1 MSSAPSTSAWASRA
15 PFLLRKLH
23 SLTGVVPLGVFLAE
37 HLWTNASALGG
48 QKKFDDAVGV
58 IQRMP
63 LLPVIEWVG
72 IFLPLLFHA
81 VFGIYLS
88 SKAQANVGH
97 YTYAR
102 NWAYVLQRIT
112 GVLVFL
118 FIAFHL
124 WEYRIQ
130 KWLFGM
136 GAEAFYP
143 TLATHLSTVRFGVPG
158 YALLYLVGIAAA
170 TYHFANGLVGFCA
183 SWGITTSRKS
193 QKRAAWLFGSAGVLL
208 FVLGTQT
215 VLYFATGS
223 RLYLGADAKDAPPSC
238 EPQTTSPA
246 SPTR

>member
-1 MSSAPSTSAWASRA
+1 M
-15 PFLLRKLH
+15 LRKLH

-48 QKKFDDAVGV
+48 QRKFDDAVGA
-58 IQRMP
+58 IQRIPFLP
-63 LLPVIEWVG
+63 LVEWGG
-72 IFLPLLFHA
+72 IFLPLVFHSA
-81 VFGIYLS
+81 YGIYLS
-88 SKAQANVGH
+88 TKAQSNVSH

-102 NWAYVLQRIT
+102 NWAYVLQRVT
-112 GVLVFL
+112 GIVVF
-118 FIAFHL
+118 FFVAFHL

-143 TLATHLSTVRFGVPG
+143 TLTTHLSTIRYGMPG
-158 YALLYLVGIAAA
+158 YAIVYLVGIAAA

-183 SWGITTSRKS
+183 SWGITTSRRA
-193 QKRAAWLFGSAGVLL
+193 QKRATWLFGSAGVLL

-223 RLYLGADAKDAPPSC
+223 RLYVGAGAKDAPPAC
-238 EPQTTSPA
+238 EPEQGSSSGAPH
-246 SPTR
+246 